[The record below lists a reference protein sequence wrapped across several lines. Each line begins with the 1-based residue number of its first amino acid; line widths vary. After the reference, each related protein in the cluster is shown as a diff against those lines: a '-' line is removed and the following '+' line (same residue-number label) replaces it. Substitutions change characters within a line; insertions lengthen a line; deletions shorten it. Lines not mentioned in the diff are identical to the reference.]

1 MRRLLIVAGS
11 LVLGTTS
18 ALVPSPASA
27 AAVELGNGC
36 TAAGAQPDFT
46 VLMVAKGPDNP
57 LPISAP
63 TDGVITKARISMP
76 SVSPSP
82 GYPQKLKVARAT
94 GAPNQ
99 YTVVG
104 ESGSLPVVSG
114 VQTFDVRVPMAAGD
128 LLGLQGSTNG
138 VLYCDGDAANVI
150 GVLPGDS
157 GVGSTATYSPQSGNA
172 IPLVVTLEPDA
183 DKDGYGDITQDACP
197 QSATTQDECPIVKL
211 DSFSTAQDGSILVL
225 VGTSEPAKVKVSGK
239 ATVNGKVVKLGGKA
253 KQLKPGK
260 LGQYKVSLPAALKAA
275 LAQLPSSKF
284 IKVKITASATDV
296 AGRKSKDTSSVK
308 LHGTR

>member
-11 LVLGTTS
+11 LVLGATT

-27 AAVELGNGC
+27 AAVDIGNGC
-36 TAAGAQPDFT
+36 VATGAVPDHT
-46 VLMVAKGPDNP
+46 LLMVAKGADNP
-57 LPISAP
+57 FPISAP
-63 TDGVITKARISMP
+63 TDGIITKARFTMP
-76 SVSPSP
+76 TGSST
-82 GYPQKLKVARAT
+82 GYPQTLKVARAA
-94 GAPNQ
+94 GPPDQ

-104 ESGSLPVVSG
+104 ESSPLPVVSG

-128 LLGLQGSTNG
+128 LLGLHGGTNG
-138 VLYCDGDAANVI
+138 VLYCGADDANVI
-150 GVLPGDS
+150 GVLAGAAA
-157 GVGSTATYSPQSGNA
+157 VGSTATYAPAGSNA
-172 IPLVVTLEPDA
+172 LPVVITLEPDA
-183 DKDGYGDITQDACP
+183 DKDGYGDITQDVCP

-296 AGRKSKDTSSVK
+296 AGRKSKDSSTVK
-308 LHGTR
+308 LRGTR